1 MQRVLSMVKSSINEV
16 SAERNLL
23 IKCSNGDADAF
34 REIYQQYKRYV
45 FNIVNARLADTDEAL
60 DVTQDIF
67 INLWTT
73 REQLANIREF
83 KTYLYVFSRNQV
95 VTAYRKKNIRLK
107 GESYIIEKLDEQ
119 LEPSAEDHRVAREL
133 TFQINNTVSRFP
145 ETMRYCYQLSKNEG
159 KKNTEIAEILNISEK
174 TVRNNVSE
182 ALKRLK
188 LNLRGSY
195 SELLTT
201 ALVLLNVQ
209 LLEFAQRILYKN

>member
-1 MQRVLSMVKSSINEV
+1 MVKSSIIEV
-16 SAERNLL
+16 SAEQNLL
-23 IKCSNGDADAF
+23 AKCSSGDADAF

-45 FNIVNARLADTDEAL
+45 FNIVNARLADTDDAL

-67 INLWTT
+67 INLWTS
-73 REQLANIREF
+73 RDQLANIREF

-95 VTAYRKKNIRLK
+95 ITAYRKKNIRLK
-107 GESYIIEKLDEQ
+107 GESYLTEKLDEQ
-119 LEPSAEDHRVAREL
+119 LEPSAEDHRFAREL
-133 TFQINNTVSRFP
+133 TFHIDSTVSQFP

-201 ALVLLNVQ
+201 TLVLISEQ
-209 LLEFAQRILYKN
+209 LFEFAQNILHKN

>member
-1 MQRVLSMVKSSINEV
+1 MVKSSVNEV
-16 SAERNLL
+16 STEQNLL
-23 IKCSNGDADAF
+23 ARCSNGDADAF

-67 INLWTT
+67 INLWTS
-73 REQLANIREF
+73 REQLENIREF

-107 GESYIIEKLDEQ
+107 GENYLIEQ
-119 LEPSAEDHRVAREL
+119 LDDYLAPSAEDHRLAHEL
-133 TFQINNTVSRFP
+133 TLQIDSTVSQFP

-182 ALKRLK
+182 ALKRLR
-188 LNLRGSY
+188 LTLRGSY
-195 SELLTT
+195 SELLTGSLI
-201 ALVLLNVQ
+201 LVNEKLFEL
-209 LLEFAQRILYKN
+209 AWDILHKN

>member
-1 MQRVLSMVKSSINEV
+1 MVKSSINEV
-16 SAERNLL
+16 SAEQNLL
-23 IKCSNGDADAF
+23 AKCSNGDAGAF

-45 FNIVNARLADTDEAL
+45 FNIVNARLADTDDAL

-67 INLWTT
+67 INLWTS

-95 VTAYRKKNIRLK
+95 ITAYRKKNIRLK
-107 GESYIIEKLDEQ
+107 GEGYLIEKLDEQ
-119 LEPSAEDHRVAREL
+119 LEPSAEDHRFAREL
-133 TFQINNTVSRFP
+133 TVQIDSTVSQFP

-201 ALVLLNVQ
+201 TLVLISEQ
-209 LLEFAQRILYKN
+209 LLEFTQNILHKN

>member
-1 MQRVLSMVKSSINEV
+1 MVKSGINEI
-16 SAERNLL
+16 SSESTLL
-23 IKCSNGDADAF
+23 KQCSNGDAEAF
-34 REIYQQYKRYV
+34 REIYRQYKGYV
-45 FNIVNARLADTDEAL
+45 FNIVNARLADTDDAL

-67 INLWTT
+67 INLWTS
-73 REQLANIREF
+73 REQLENIRDF

-95 VTAYRKKNIRLK
+95 ITAYRKKNIRLK
-107 GESYIIEKLDEQ
+107 GEIYLIDKLDEQ
-119 LEPSAEDHRVAREL
+119 LEPSAEDHRFAREL
-133 TFQINNTVSRFP
+133 TFHIDNTVSRFP

-159 KKNTEIAEILNISEK
+159 KKNTEIAELLNISEK

-201 ALVLLNVQ
+201 ALMLISAQ
-209 LLEFAQRILYKN
+209 LIEVAQNILHKN